1 MDTERIIPKHI
12 AIIMDG
18 NGRWAKKRMMPRLAG
33 HREGMKRVIDI
44 VRYASDLGVE
54 SLTLYAF
61 STENWRRPAQEVN
74 GLMDLLIDYVKLQL
88 KELMKENVQVRLLG
102 EEITSRPAVR
112 AAIDEAVS
120 ETSSNTGMILNLAL
134 NYGGRAELV
143 HAFTTLKDK
152 ERITEEDISAALFT
166 KGQAD
171 PDLIIRTG
179 GDMRL
184 SNFLLYQSAYAE
196 LYFTQT
202 LWPDFKGPQL
212 EEAID
217 DFNRRQRRFG
227 NVE

>member
-61 STENWRRPAQEVN
+61 STENWKRPAQEVN

-102 EEITSRPAVR
+102 EEIASRPAVR

>member
-74 GLMDLLIDYVKLQL
+74 GLMDLLIEYVKLQL

-143 HAFTTLKDK
+143 HAFTTLKDN

-227 NVE
+227 NIE

>member
-74 GLMDLLIDYVKLQL
+74 GLMDLLIEYVKLQL

-227 NVE
+227 NIE

>member
-61 STENWRRPAQEVN
+61 STENWKRPAQEVN
-74 GLMDLLIDYVKLQL
+74 GLMDLLIEYVKLQL

-227 NVE
+227 NIE

>member
-61 STENWRRPAQEVN
+61 STENWKRPAQEVN

>member
-61 STENWRRPAQEVN
+61 STENWKRPAQEVN

-102 EEITSRPAVR
+102 EEIASRPAVR

-143 HAFTTLKDK
+143 HAFTTLKDN

>member
-61 STENWRRPAQEVN
+61 STENWKRPAQEVN

-102 EEITSRPAVR
+102 EEIASRPAVR

-227 NVE
+227 NIE

>member
-217 DFNRRQRRFG
+217 DFNRRQLRFG
-227 NVE
+227 NIE

>member
-61 STENWRRPAQEVN
+61 STENWKRPAQEVN
-74 GLMDLLIDYVKLQL
+74 GLMDLLIEYVKLQL

>member
-61 STENWRRPAQEVN
+61 STENWKRPAQEVN

-102 EEITSRPAVR
+102 EEIASRPAVR

-143 HAFTTLKDK
+143 HAFTTLKDN

-227 NVE
+227 NIE

>member
-61 STENWRRPAQEVN
+61 STENWKRPAQEVN
-74 GLMDLLIDYVKLQL
+74 GLMDLLIEYVKLQL

-102 EEITSRPAVR
+102 EEIASRPAVR

>member
-61 STENWRRPAQEVN
+61 STENWKRPAQEVN

-143 HAFTTLKDK
+143 HAFTTLKDN

-227 NVE
+227 NIE

>member
-61 STENWRRPAQEVN
+61 STENWKRPAQEVN

-227 NVE
+227 NIE

>member
-143 HAFTTLKDK
+143 HAFTTLKDN

-227 NVE
+227 NIE